1 MSPILIM
8 CSAALS
14 RYSLQWEWP
23 DWVMFSGMCID
34 LMMFSMLWACWQNWI
49 LSDIRSA
56 IVWLSLSVALVAWE
70 CPQSSDTGE
79 GMLGAW

>member
-14 RYSLQWEWP
+14 KYSLQWVAP
-23 DWVMFSGMCID
+23 DWVMVSGMCIH
-34 LMMFSMLWACWQNWI
+34 LMMFSMLWECWQNWI
-49 LSDIRSA
+49 VSDIRSA
-56 IVWLSLSVALVAWE
+56 ITRLSLSVALVAWE
-70 CPQSSDTGE
+70 CPQSLDTGE